1 MKKSLAILLF
11 FISFNLILSQK
22 IERIEPANWWVG
34 MKNNS
39 VTLLIY
45 GKDISDLQP
54 TISYPGITITEN
66 KTVENKNYL
75 FLTLQINPEAKA
87 GTVKIKFSKDKKVV
101 LTKDFLIYNRETNSA
116 NRESY
121 GSKDAI
127 LLIVPDRFSNGDEK
141 NDIVKTTL
149 EQKLDR
155 NNEDARHGGDI
166 QGIINHLDYIKS
178 LGYTQIWNTPLIEN
192 DEPTYSYHGYA
203 STDFYKIDLRFGTNE
218 DLKKLSTEAKKRNIG
233 LIWDVVLNHCGSEY
247 YFVKDLPEQSWIN
260 YPDSEKRVRTN
271 HLKTTITDLYATEID
286 KEEYLNGWFDGHMAD
301 LNQKNPL
308 LAKYLTQNI
317 IWWIEYAGLSGLRV
331 DTYSYS
337 DKNFLADWTKAILD
351 EYPNMNIVAEEMSRN
366 IVQTSYWQIDKKNS
380 DGYKSYMPMMM
391 DFSMNDNIVSALNEK
406 SGWFSSWRKVY
417 ESVANDFLFP
427 HPDNQLIF
435 PDNHDLDRFYSRLNK
450 NFANWKLGIAMY
462 MTMRGTPQFF
472 YGTEVL
478 MTNDKAGSDGQRR
491 SDLYGGWKSDSKNA
505 VTEAGLTN
513 EEKEAKKYFTDL
525 LNWRKTN
532 DAVSNGKFKHYAP
545 TNNDVYVYFRYTNNL
560 KVMVLLNK
568 NNDKVTLDLNRYKEM
583 ISTSFKAND
592 IISGKDFSFQN
603 TIDIPAKTAMI
614 LEVKN

>member
-1 MKKSLAILLF
+1 MKKSLAILLL
-11 FISFNLILSQK
+11 FISFNLIHSQK
-22 IERIEPANWWVG
+22 IERIEPANWWIG

-54 TISYPGITITEN
+54 AISYSGVTITEN
-66 KTVENKNYL
+66 KTVENNNYL

-87 GTVKIKFSKDKKVV
+87 GTVKIKFSRDKKVV
-101 LTKDFLIYNRETNSA
+101 LTEDFPIYARETNSA

-127 LLIVPDRFSNGDEK
+127 LLIVPDRFSNGDKK

-155 NNEDARHGGDI
+155 NNEDTRHGGDI

-178 LGYTQIWNTPLIEN
+178 LGYTQLWNTPLVEN

-203 STDFYKIDLRFGTNE
+203 ATDFYKIDPRFGTNA
-218 DLKKLSTEAKKRNIG
+218 DLKKLSMEAKSRNIG

-260 YPDSEKRVRTN
+260 YPDSDNRIRTN

-301 LNQKNPL
+301 INQKNPL

-337 DKNFLADWTKAILD
+337 DKNFLATWTKTILE
-351 EYPNMNIVAEEMSRN
+351 EYPKMNIVAEEMSRN
-366 IVQTSYWQIDKKNS
+366 IAQTSYWQIDKKNS
-380 DGYKSYMPMMM
+380 DGYKNYMPMMM
-391 DFSMNDNIVSALNEK
+391 DFSLNDNIVSALNEK

-427 HPDNQLIF
+427 HPFNQMIF

-491 SDLYGGWKSDSKNA
+491 SDFYGGWKSDPKNA

-513 EEKEAKKYFTDL
+513 EEKEAKKYFTQL
-525 LNWRKTN
+525 LNWRKTS
-532 DAVSNGKFKHYAP
+532 DAIVNGKFKHYAP
-545 TNNDVYVYFRYTNNL
+545 TNNDVYVYFRYTDNQ
-560 KVMVLLNK
+560 KVMVLFNK
-568 NNDKVTLDLNRYKEM
+568 NNDKVTLDLNRYNEM
-583 ISTSFKAND
+583 IASKFEAKD

-603 TIDIPAKTAMI
+603 TLDIPAKTAMI